1 MNFGSIFM
9 GFWWGEYEEHDRN
22 LKIDFWTSFW
32 RRVFWSELFLADLE
46 SLARFLDEPRVD
58 LDSLDDFE
66 WNGMVEI
73 IEQCLVRD

>member
-1 MNFGSIFM
+1 M
-9 GFWWGEYEEHDRN
+9 
-22 LKIDFWTSFW
+22 KINFWTSFDGG
-32 RRVFWSELFLADLE
+32 VFWSELIFVDLE

-73 IEQCLVRD
+73 IG

>member
-1 MNFGSIFM
+1 MNLSTIFM
-9 GFWWGEYEEHDRN
+9 GFWWGECEERDGS
-22 LKIDFWTSFW
+22 LKIDFWTRFDGG
-32 RRVFWSELFLADLE
+32 VFWSELFLVDLE

-73 IEQCLVRD
+73 IG